1 MKNKILSYSDK
12 LVYLKKT
19 SLVRYVLL
27 MGLVFFT
34 ASFSASAENSLQSQQ
49 PKKTVTG
56 IVSDSSGEPI
66 IGVTVREQGTKNG
79 VITNVDGRYTINV
92 GNDAVL
98 SFSSVGYKNVI
109 QEVGVNRT
117 LNITLPDDIAT
128 LDELVVVGYGTV
140 KKSDVTG
147 ALIQMSEKT
156 IKERPVQN
164 AIQAMQGKAA
174 GVDIQTNGR
183 PGEISAVVIRGTRSI
198 NASNSPLYV
207 VDGVI
212 LMGDMNDINPN
223 DIASMEILKD
233 ASSTAIY
240 GSRGANGVV
249 LITTK
254 SGKKN
259 VMSVDYNTTVS
270 FDRINSLTDWAS
282 AGEMLDRMRTAN
294 INGSNYKSGSVSL
307 NYPDPTADITS
318 FGNGDAYT
326 IDAIRSAYE
335 WNDPG
340 TFSSVKMRSSTADE
354 KLMGYPDMVPL
365 YDSSK
370 IPTTDWIDMLTR
382 TGLTQSHQI
391 GISAGTDKS
400 KLYTSIGYYGNK
412 GAQMNQGYNR
422 YTFRL
427 NGDINPLSWLNIGA
441 SVNTSYSEQQY
452 GRINRSGSATGAND
466 SYGMALG
473 QYLMAQPY
481 DKDGNIIEYPGNNAG
496 APVWNPYIDL
506 QNSEDLTR
514 KVNIQANTYLGIKFA
529 PWISY
534 RMNFG
539 TGYRVNRSGTYQG
552 SESTLRR
559 KTVGAGS
566 AATFSNSDNFQYLI
580 ENIIYLNKKM
590 GIHDLSATLMQSAQ
604 YSRTESSYIEAS
616 KILYDTSRWYNLA
629 ANLNGKPDDYGS
641 GFTESSMVSYM
652 GRVNY
657 SLLERYLLTASL
669 RYDGASV

>member
-19 SLVRYVLL
+19 SLVHYVLL

-198 NASNSPLYV
+198 NASNTPLYV

-254 SGKKN
+254 TGKKN
-259 VMSVDYNTTVS
+259 VMSVDYNSTVS

-307 NYPDPTADITS
+307 NYPDPVADITT
-318 FGNGDAYT
+318 FANGDAYT

-354 KLMGYPDMVPL
+354 KLLGYPDMVPM

-370 IPTTDWIDMLTR
+370 
-382 TGLTQSHQI
+382 
-391 GISAGTDKS
+391 
-400 KLYTSIGYYGNK
+400 
-412 GAQMNQGYNR
+412 
-422 YTFRL
+422 
-427 NGDINPLSWLNIGA
+427 
-441 SVNTSYSEQQY
+441 
-452 GRINRSGSATGAND
+452 
-466 SYGMALG
+466 
-473 QYLMAQPY
+473 
-481 DKDGNIIEYPGNNAG
+481 
-496 APVWNPYIDL
+496 
-506 QNSEDLTR
+506 
-514 KVNIQANTYLGIKFA
+514 
-529 PWISY
+529 
-534 RMNFG
+534 
-539 TGYRVNRSGTYQG
+539 
-552 SESTLRR
+552 
-559 KTVGAGS
+559 
-566 AATFSNSDNFQYLI
+566 
-580 ENIIYLNKKM
+580 
-590 GIHDLSATLMQSAQ
+590 
-604 YSRTESSYIEAS
+604 
-616 KILYDTSRWYNLA
+616 
-629 ANLNGKPDDYGS
+629 
-641 GFTESSMVSYM
+641 
-652 GRVNY
+652 
-657 SLLERYLLTASL
+657 
-669 RYDGASV
+669 